1 MFSDP
6 LGLYGSEKKAERK
19 RKKAEKAGWVTS
31 PTHNTNGEWTFQ
43 VSDPVDFNNT
53 RLVWDENK
61 FDMSPYAQQHGAI
74 SEFKPDFYDKW
85 GASKNFFGKLS
96 YSIFD
101 DASVF
106 FSAVSPFREA
116 QHLDG
121 QSANANEATRAMAGL
136 GTQFLFPAKG
146 ATGVLGIADDVLKN
160 GDDIALGL
168 RSSVFS
174 FSKSFGF
181 KSYKEFAGTGFNKDA
196 IEAAIQNPNNRIHF
210 ILDDFRLRNYWK
222 FDPAAPVVHGNITN
236 WEIYT
241 IMNNPSIL
249 SRTTFYRTIDGV
261 VTPTSLPNLS
271 K

>member
-146 ATGVLGIADDVLKN
+146 ATGVLGIIENGADDVIKNAANLLSVTKAVNSNLPHAIERAVERGVFVDKKTAAEAFKNLSSQITQKGFPIDAILDPAHIDRVLVPIGNNGMAVYKVAKN
-160 GDDIALGL
+160 GTASLQTTLIA
-168 RSSVFS
+168 
-174 FSKSFGF
+174 K
-181 KSYKEFAGTGFNKDA
+181 
-196 IEAAIQNPNNRIHF
+196 
-210 ILDDFRLRNYWK
+210 
-222 FDPAAPVVHGNITN
+222 
-236 WEIYT
+236 
-241 IMNNPSIL
+241 
-249 SRTTFYRTIDGV
+249 
-261 VTPTSLPNLS
+261 
-271 K
+271 

>member
-1 MFSDP
+1 MNGFSKISPTDFPITCTRGYRFAFNGQEKVDEISGAGNHNTAEFWEYDTRLGRRWNLDPVTFPWQSTYATFNNTPILFSDP

-101 DASVF
+101 DTCYGWFRYSVF
-106 FSAVSPFREA
+106 VPS
-116 QHLDG
+116 
-121 QSANANEATRAMAGL
+121 
-136 GTQFLFPAKG
+136 KG
-146 ATGVLGIADDVLKN
+146 
-160 GDDIALGL
+160 
-168 RSSVFS
+168 
-174 FSKSFGF
+174 
-181 KSYKEFAGTGFNKDA
+181 
-196 IEAAIQNPNNRIHF
+196 
-210 ILDDFRLRNYWK
+210 
-222 FDPAAPVVHGNITN
+222 GNWRVGN
-236 WEIYT
+236 C
-241 IMNNPSIL
+241 
-249 SRTTFYRTIDGV
+249 G
-261 VTPTSLPNLS
+261 
-271 K
+271 